1 MTSTPRARTDIEVKP
16 VARPYPER
24 TRPLPWR
31 REDVTAAWLTELLQH
46 KYPGVVA
53 EHLEQVEFIDSHTAK
68 IRMAVVWNAAG
79 QTAGLP
85 QGLCLKSNFLRDYND
100 VDICAVEARFYHF
113 LSDKVKA
120 PTPRCYYAD
129 WEDDGSAQ
137 GLILLEDLTERGGR
151 FGQSADHAGLDSV
164 ATAVAGLAQLHGSL
178 WDSPLISPAHSPW
191 LQTSMRT
198 PVDSDQ
204 VRIMWRFIE
213 MNLEDPEFRA
223 IAPQHFLDE
232 PRRVEWAFDRLGDF
246 ERACEGPFC
255 LLLGDSH
262 QGNTYILPDG
272 ERLWLDWQLVRRG
285 RPWRDLTYV
294 MVGTLTIEER
304 RQHERDLLALYR
316 QKLIDTG
323 ATGVIGLDEIWE
335 QHRRWIMLAVQ
346 AWVAALDRWGH
357 TRLPIIERC
366 FVAAEDLGTWKL
378 LLGE

>member
-1 MTSTPRARTDIEVKP
+1 MQNTPRARTDIETAP
-16 VARPYPER
+16 VARPYAGR
-24 TRPLPWR
+24 TEPLPWR
-31 REDVTAAWLTELLQH
+31 REEVTAAWLTDVLKH

-68 IRMAVVWNAAG
+68 IRMAVKWNAAG
-79 QTAGLP
+79 HAAGLP
-85 QGLCLKSNFLRDYND
+85 GRLCLKSNFLRDYND
-100 VDICAVEARFYHF
+100 VDICAIEARFYHF
-113 LSDKVKA
+113 LSGHVKA
-120 PTPRCYYAD
+120 PTPHCLYAD

-137 GLILLEDLTERGGR
+137 GLIILEDLNERGGK
-151 FGQSADHAGLDSV
+151 FGQSSDHAGVDSV
-164 ATAVAGLAQLHGSL
+164 ATAIAGLAELHGSL
-178 WDSPLISPAHSPW
+178 WNSPLITPERAPW

-213 MNLEDPEFRA
+213 MNLDDPDFRA
-223 IAPQHFLDE
+223 IAPKHFLDE
-232 PRRVEWAFDRLGDF
+232 PRRVEWAFDRLGEF
-246 ERACEGPFC
+246 ERAFEAPYC

-262 QGNTYILPDG
+262 QGNTYILPNG

-285 RPWRDLTYV
+285 RPWRDLTYF

-304 RQHERDLLALYR
+304 RKHERDLLAFYR

-323 ATGVIGLDEIWE
+323 ATDVIELDAIWQ
-335 QHRRWIMLAVQ
+335 QHCRWIMLGIQ

-357 TRLPIIERC
+357 TRLPINERF

-378 LLGE
+378 LLNE

>member
-1 MTSTPRARTDIEVKP
+1 MNAPIKTRTDIELCP
-16 VARPYPER
+16 VARPYPGR
-24 TRPLPWR
+24 TKPLPWA
-31 REDVTAAWLTELLQH
+31 REDVTAQWLTETLGH

-53 EHLEQVEFIDSHTAK
+53 ETLEQVEFIDSHTAK
-68 IRMAVVWNAAG
+68 VRMVVSWNAAG
-79 QTAGLP
+79 RAADLP
-85 QGLCLKSNFLRDYND
+85 ERLCLKTNFLRDYND

-113 LSDKVKA
+113 MSDKVKA
-120 PTPRCYYAD
+120 PTARCIYAD
-129 WEDDGSAQ
+129 WEDDGSAH

-151 FGQSADHAGLDSV
+151 FGQSADHAGVDSV
-164 ATAVAGLAQLHGSL
+164 ATAIAGLAQLHGSL
-178 WDSPLISPAHSPW
+178 WDSPLISPERSPW

-213 MNLEDPEFRA
+213 MNLDDPEFRA
-223 IAPQHFLDE
+223 IAPKHFLDE

-246 ERACEGPFC
+246 ERALDAPYC

-262 QGNTYILPDG
+262 QGNTYILPNG

-285 RPWRDLTYV
+285 RPWRDLTYF

-304 RQHERDLLALYR
+304 RKHERDLLGLYR
-316 QKLIDTG
+316 DKLIETG
-323 ATGVIGLDEIWE
+323 VTGVIGLDDIWE
-335 QHRRWIMLAVQ
+335 QHRRWVMLSVQ